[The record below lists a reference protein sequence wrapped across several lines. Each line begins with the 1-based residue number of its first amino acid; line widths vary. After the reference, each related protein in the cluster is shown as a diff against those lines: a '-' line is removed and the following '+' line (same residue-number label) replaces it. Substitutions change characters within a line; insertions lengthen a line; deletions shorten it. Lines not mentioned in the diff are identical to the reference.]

1 MLDSH
6 LRCEFSSFFYIIS
19 GSEEGGILFLKIAVM
34 FGMKKKQGVRVKE
47 NIGYRDFFTNKKK
60 KDHSTT

>member
-1 MLDSH
+1 
-6 LRCEFSSFFYIIS
+6 
-19 GSEEGGILFLKIAVM
+19 M

-47 NIGYRDFFTNKKK
+47 NIGYWDFFTNKKK